1 MPSSDFKKHQLN
13 GPARNEPLLSFGEP
27 GFEFITRLA
36 ALTCEAPIAMVS
48 LLDEN
53 NAWTHAK
60 TFPEAP
66 ESPGYSDFCDYAVK
80 EQTLFEVPDTQNDE
94 RFKLN
99 PLAAR
104 LHPVKFYAGLP
115 LINNEGNTLGILS
128 VMGYE
133 PGQLSAAQH
142 ESMQLLAQEAT
153 TLITERRQKQ
163 EFQNFEK
170 LFNLSAD
177 LICIAGTDGY
187 FKRVNPA
194 FKSTFGWDD
203 TYILAI
209 PYLELVHP
217 DDLKAAQED
226 VTGMISDKKVRQVT
240 YRTRTKSGRYKAIR
254 WETTPDPN
262 TGNLFCIGR
271 DVTDEKL
278 KEQQLAVSEERLRV
292 FFENSQGLM
301 CTHDLSG
308 RFLSV
313 NMAGA
318 SLLGYTLAE
327 ILTLSL
333 FDIVPANRHA
343 QLTGYLKEIRDKG
356 GARGQMVTRHKDGS
370 PRIWMFN
377 NILEQQGD
385 QAYVIGNAIDITEKH
400 FLERNLERTRQMLEE
415 TGKVARIGGW
425 EYNVQRQKIE
435 WTTVTK
441 QIYGV
446 PADYE
451 PDLSGIINFYKA
463 GESRDKIS
471 AAANLAMADGPPW
484 DLEIQIVT
492 PAGEELWVRSLGQAE
507 FANGVCQ
514 RLFGT
519 IQDIEQ
525 QKRAETEL
533 LNEKAILSAFVEH
546 SPSPIAMADTNMRF
560 IAVSRQYLQDYG
572 LGDRNIIGLTP
583 YEVFGPASETNR
595 ATHQRVLNGDII
607 RREEVLVKL
616 PGMEEEQYL
625 NIEMRPWYRFD
636 GTIGGIMTSSE
647 IITSIV
653 KQRDE
658 LQDAKQLADQASIA
672 KSEFLAN
679 MSHEIRTPLNGVIGF
694 TDLVLKTQLNETQHQ
709 YLSIVNQSANALLSI
724 INDILD
730 FSKIEAGK
738 LELDIEKCD
747 LYDIGSQATDIITY
761 QVQKKGLEMLLNIPY
776 NLPRF
781 IWVDSVRLKQIL
793 INLLSNAAKFT
804 AAGEIE
810 LKIEEIAA
818 SAPLPGTMFRFS
830 VRDTGI
836 GIKPE
841 KQDKIFEAFSQ
852 EDGSTTKK
860 YGGTGLGLT
869 ISNKL
874 LGLMDSKLQLESW
887 PGKGS
892 TFYFDIQLRAEQGE
906 PISWENIGMVKRV
919 LVVDDNDNNRLIIKQ
934 MLLLRQIATTEA
946 KNGFEALQLLA
957 AGEHYDVIVIDY
969 HMPYMDGLETIKKIR
984 ESFNDSATGQPI
996 ILLHSSSDDEKV
1008 IRSCEELKVNH
1019 RMVKPIKTE
1028 DIYNALSRL
1037 HQKTT
1042 IETKPDEPAATVAE
1056 IMGNLTILVAEDN
1069 AVNMLLAKTIIR
1081 RIAPNARIQEAG
1093 NGLEALACCRL
1104 HWPDLILMDVQM
1116 PEMNGYEATRQIRAI
1131 QQGRQVPIIALTAG
1145 NVKSEREKCL
1155 EAGMDDFIVKPVV
1168 EETILDVFHKWLG
1181 SFDSPET
1188 PKQGQDF
1195 QVSTPVHFDI
1205 QQVKSYF
1212 DEDEDAI
1219 KELLSLTKTELTES
1233 LSLLQGNIGPADLK
1247 KLNLHG
1253 HKLYGTAVTAGLN
1266 QLAQLARELEYAP
1279 VFVKADI
1286 EILLKQIVTEINMV
1300 VSLLQKEIVS

>member
-1 MPSSDFKKHQLN
+1 MPNPELKKEQLN
-13 GPARNEPLLSFGEP
+13 SPAHDQLFRSFSEP
-27 GFEFITRLA
+27 GFESIARLA
-36 ALTCEAPIAMVS
+36 SITCGTPIALVS

-53 NAWTHAK
+53 NDWSHAK
-60 TFPEAP
+60 TFPGSP
-66 ESPGYSDFCDYAVK
+66 EGLGYSAFCNHILK
-80 EQTLFEVPDTQNDE
+80 EQSLFEVRDTQHDE
-94 RFKLN
+94 CFKSNALANGSHPIRFF
-99 PLAAR
+99 AAQ
-104 LHPVKFYAGLP
+104 P
-115 LINNEGNTLGILS
+115 LISPEGNTLGALS
-128 VMGYE
+128 LLAYE
-133 PGQLSAAQH
+133 PKQLSAIQQ
-142 ESMQLLAQEAT
+142 ESLRLLAQEAA
-153 TLITERRQKQ
+153 TLVTERRKKQ
-163 EFQNFEK
+163 ELQSFEK
-170 LFNLSAD
+170 LFNLSVD

-187 FKRVNPA
+187 FKRINPA
-194 FKSTFGWDD
+194 FEATFGWDD
-203 TYILAI
+203 DFILAT
-209 PYLELVHP
+209 PYLDLIHP
-217 DDLKAAQED
+217 DDLKAAEED

-240 YRTRTKSGRYKAIR
+240 YRTRTKSGIYKSIR

-271 DVTDEKL
+271 DVTDEEL
-278 KEQQLAVSEERLRV
+278 KEQQLAISEERLRV

-333 FDIVPANRHA
+333 FDIVPANRHP
-343 QLTGYLKEIRDKG
+343 QLTAYLKEIKEKG

-370 PRIWMFN
+370 PRIWMFS

-385 QAYVIGNAIDITEKH
+385 QPYVIGNAIDITEKH

-471 AAANLAMADGPPW
+471 AAANLAMAEGPPW

-525 QKRAETEL
+525 QKKAETEL

-572 LGDRNIIGLTP
+572 LGNRNIIGLTP

-595 ATHQRVLNGDII
+595 ATHQRVLNGEVI

-616 PGMEEEQYL
+616 PGMQEEQYL

-636 GTIGGIMTSSE
+636 GAIGGIMTSSE

-658 LQDAKQLADQASIA
+658 LKEAKQLADEASIA

-747 LYDIGSQATDIITY
+747 LYDIGSQSTDIITY
-761 QVQKKGLEMLLNIPY
+761 QVQKKGLEMLLNISY

-781 IWVDSVRLKQIL
+781 MWVDSVRLKQIL

-804 AAGEIE
+804 ATGEIE
-810 LKIEEIAA
+810 LKIEEV
-818 SAPLPGTMFRFS
+818 APTTPVPGTTLRFS

-841 KQDKIFEAFSQ
+841 KQEKIFEAFSQ

-874 LGLMDSKLQLESW
+874 LGLMNSKLQLESS

-892 TFYFDIQLRAEQGE
+892 TFYFDIHVQTEQGE
-906 PISWENIGMVKRV
+906 PVSWENIGLIKKV

-934 MLLLRQIATTEA
+934 MLLLRQILTTEA

-957 AGEHYDVIVIDY
+957 AGECYDVIVMDY

-984 ESFNDSATGQPI
+984 ESFSDSPTGQPI
-996 ILLHSSSDDEKV
+996 ILLHSSSDDEKM

-1056 IMGNLTILVAEDN
+1056 LTGNLTILVAEDN

-1081 RIAPNARIQEAG
+1081 RIAPNALVLEAG

-1104 HWPDLILMDVQM
+1104 HWPNLILMDVQM

-1131 QQGRQVPIIALTAG
+1131 QHGRQIPIIALTAG

-1155 EAGMDDFIVKPVV
+1155 EAGMDDFVVKPVV
-1168 EETILDVFHKWLG
+1168 EETILAVFQKWLHSFG
-1181 SFDSPET
+1181 SSEAPE
-1188 PKQGQDF
+1188 PGPDLP
-1195 QVSTPVHFDI
+1195 VSTPVHFDV
-1205 QQVKSYF
+1205 QHVRSYF
-1212 DEDEDAI
+1212 GDDDEI
-1219 KELLSLTKTELTES
+1219 LKELLSLTKVELTES
-1233 LSLLQGNIGPADLK
+1233 ISILQLDLKAGDLK

-1266 QLAQLARELEYAP
+1266 HLAKLARELEHMP
-1279 VFVKADI
+1279 VFILENTQTLVNEI
-1286 EILLKQIVTEINMV
+1286 EEEIRLIIGLLE
-1300 VSLLQKEIVS
+1300 KEIIS

>member
-1 MPSSDFKKHQLN
+1 MPNPELKKDQLN
-13 GPARNEPLLSFGEP
+13 GQAQDQLLRSFSEP
-27 GFEFITRLA
+27 GFESITRLA
-36 ALTCEAPIAMVS
+36 SLMCGTPIALVS

-53 NAWTHAK
+53 NDWTHAK
-60 TFPEAP
+60 TLPGSAEGL
-66 ESPGYSDFCDYAVK
+66 GYSVFCEHTLK
-80 EQTLFEVPDTQNDE
+80 EHTLFEVRDTQQDE
-94 RFKLN
+94 RFKPN
-99 PLAAR
+99 ALAVGKF
-104 LHPVKFYAGLP
+104 PVRFFAGLP
-115 LINNEGNTLGILS
+115 LISPDGTTLGVLS
-128 VMGYE
+128 LLGYE
-133 PGQLSAAQH
+133 PKQLSEVQQ
-142 ESMQLLAQEAT
+142 ESLRLLAQEAT
-153 TLITERRQKQ
+153 ILVTERRQKQ
-163 EFQNFEK
+163 ELQSFEK

-177 LICIAGTDGY
+177 LICIAGADGY
-187 FKRVNPA
+187 FKRINPA
-194 FKSTFGWDD
+194 FESTFGWDD
-203 TYILAI
+203 AYILAT
-209 PYLELVHP
+209 PYLELIHP
-217 DDLKAAQED
+217 DDLKAAEED
-226 VTGMISDKKVRQVT
+226 VTGMISDKKVRQVA
-240 YRTRTKSGRYKAIR
+240 YRTRTKSGIYKTIR

-271 DVTDEKL
+271 DITDEEL
-278 KEQQLAVSEERLRV
+278 KEQQLAISEERLRV

-301 CTHDLSG
+301 CTHDLDG
-308 RFLSV
+308 NFLSV

-318 SLLGYTLAE
+318 GLLGYTLAE

-333 FDIVPANRHA
+333 FDIVPPNRHP

-356 GARGQMVTRHKDGS
+356 SARGQMVTRHKDGS

-377 NILEQQGD
+377 NILERQENQT
-385 QAYVIGNAIDITEKH
+385 YVIGNAIDITEKH

-425 EYNVQRQKIE
+425 EYNLQRQKIE
-435 WTTVTK
+435 WTAVTK
-441 QIYGV
+441 LIYGV
-446 PADYE
+446 PAEYE
-451 PDLSGIINFYKA
+451 PDLNGIINFYKA

-471 AAANLAMADGPPW
+471 AAARLAMTEGPPW
-484 DLEIQIVT
+484 DLELQIVT
-492 PAGEELWVRSLGQAE
+492 LGGDELWVRSLGQAE
-507 FANGVCQ
+507 FANGVCL

-519 IQDIEQ
+519 IQDIER
-525 QKRAETEL
+525 QKKAESEL
-533 LNEKAILSAFVEH
+533 LNEKAILSAFVQH
-546 SPSPIAMADTNMRF
+546 SPSPIAMTDTDMRF
-560 IAVSRQYLQDYG
+560 IAVSRQYLQDYA

-583 YEVFGPASETNR
+583 YEVFGPPSETNR
-595 ATHQRVLNGDII
+595 ATHQRVLNGEVI
-607 RREEVLVKL
+607 RREEVRIKL
-616 PGMEEEQYL
+616 PGMQEEQYL

-636 GTIGGIMTSSE
+636 GAIGGIMTSSE
-647 IITSIV
+647 MITSIV

-658 LQDAKQLADQASIA
+658 LIEAKQLADQASIA

-679 MSHEIRTPLNGVIGF
+679 MSHEIRTPLNGVVGF
-694 TDLVLKTQLNETQHQ
+694 TDLVLKTELNETQHQ

-761 QVQKKGLEMLLNIPY
+761 QVQKKGLEMLLNISY

-804 AAGEIE
+804 ATGEIE
-810 LKIEEIAA
+810 LKIEEVAA
-818 SAPLPGTMFRFS
+818 SSPVPGTTFRFS

-841 KQDKIFEAFSQ
+841 KQGKIFEAFSQ

-874 LGLMDSKLQLESW
+874 LGLMNSKLQLESS
-887 PGKGS
+887 PGEGS
-892 TFYFDIQLRAEQGE
+892 TFYFDIHVQTEQGE
-906 PISWENIGMVKRV
+906 PVSWENIGLIKKV

-934 MLLLRQIATTEA
+934 MLLLRQILTTEA

-957 AGEHYDVIVIDY
+957 AGECYDVIVMDY

-984 ESFNDSATGQPI
+984 ESFSDSPTGQPI

-1008 IRSCEELKVNH
+1008 IKSCEELKVNY

-1037 HQKTT
+1037 HQKTIT
-1042 IETKPDEPAATVAE
+1042 EVQPNEPAAVAE
-1056 IMGNLTILVAEDN
+1056 VPGDITVLIAEDN

-1081 RIAPNARIQEAG
+1081 RIAPNASIREAG
-1093 NGLEALACCRL
+1093 NGQEALASCRL
-1104 HWPDLILMDVQM
+1104 NWPDLIFMDIQM

-1131 QQGRQVPIIALTAG
+1131 QADRQIPIIALTAG

-1155 EAGMDDFIVKPVV
+1155 EAGMDDFVVKPVV
-1168 EETILDVFHKWLG
+1168 EETIIAVFHKWLHF
-1181 SFDSPET
+1181 FDSPAASV
-1188 PKQGQDF
+1188 PGSDF
-1195 QVSTPVHFDI
+1195 PVDLPLHFDI
-1205 QQVKSYF
+1205 QHVRSYF
-1212 DEDEDAI
+1212 GDDEEI
-1219 KELLSLTKTELTES
+1219 LKELLSLTKIELTDS
-1233 LSLLQGNIGPADLK
+1233 LSLLQGNLKPADLK

-1266 QLAQLARELEYAP
+1266 HLAKLARELEHTPA
-1279 VFVKADI
+1279 FVKEEMQTLLNGIMA
-1286 EILLKQIVTEINMV
+1286 EIKLVIGLLE
-1300 VSLLQKEIVS
+1300 KEIIN

>member
-1 MPSSDFKKHQLN
+1 MPDPELKKDQLN
-13 GPARNEPLLSFGEP
+13 GQAQDQLLRCFGEP
-27 GFEFITRLA
+27 GFESITRLA
-36 ALTCEAPIAMVS
+36 SLMCGTPIALVS

-53 NAWTHAK
+53 NDWAYVK
-60 TFPEAP
+60 TCPGLPEGFDYPAL
-66 ESPGYSDFCDYAVK
+66 CDYTLK
-80 EQTLFEVPDTQNDE
+80 GHTLFEVEDIQQDE
-94 RFKLN
+94 RFKSN
-99 PLAAR
+99 VPADDKSPFRFFAGQPLTS
-104 LHPVKFYAGLP
+104 P
-115 LINNEGNTLGILS
+115 EGNTLGVLS
-128 VMGYE
+128 LLGYE
-133 PGQLSAAQH
+133 PKQLSEMQR
-142 ESMQLLAQEAT
+142 ESLSLLALQASE
-153 TLITERRQKQ
+153 LVMERRQI
-163 EFQNFEK
+163 QNLQSFEK
-170 LFNLSAD
+170 LFNLSDD

-187 FKRVNPA
+187 FKRINPA
-194 FKSTFGWDD
+194 FESAFGWDNE
-203 TYILAI
+203 YILAT
-209 PYLELVHP
+209 PYLDLIHP
-217 DDLKAAQED
+217 DDIKTAAED
-226 VTGMISDKKVRQVT
+226 VTAMSSDKKVKHVS
-240 YRTRTKSGRYKAIR
+240 YRVKTKWGVYKTIL

-271 DVTDEKL
+271 DVTDERS
-278 KEQQLAVSEERLRV
+278 KEEQLAISEEKLRV

-301 CTHDLSG
+301 CTHDLDG
-308 RFLSV
+308 NFLSV

-318 SLLGYTLAE
+318 GLLGYTLAE

-333 FDIVPANRHA
+333 FDIVPPNRHPE
-343 QLTGYLKEIRDKG
+343 LTGYLKEIRDKG
-356 GARGQMVTRHKDGS
+356 SARGQMLTRHKDGS
-370 PRIWMFN
+370 PRIWMFS
-377 NILEQQGD
+377 NILERQGN
-385 QAYVIGNAIDITEKH
+385 QTYVIGNAIDITEKH
-400 FLERNLERTRQMLEE
+400 FLERNLERTRQMLEQ

-425 EYNVQRQKIE
+425 EYNLQRQKIE

-441 QIYGV
+441 LIYGV
-446 PADYE
+446 PAEYQ
-451 PDLSGIINFYKA
+451 PDLSVIINFYKA

-471 AAANLAMADGPPW
+471 AAAHRAMTDGPAW
-484 DLEIQIVT
+484 DLELQIVT
-492 PAGEELWVRSLGQAE
+492 LGGEELWVRSIGQAE

-519 IQDIEQ
+519 IQDIER
-525 QKRAETEL
+525 QKKAETEL
-533 LNEKAILSAFVEH
+533 LNEKAILSAFVQH
-546 SPSPIAMADTNMRF
+546 SPSPIAMTDTNMRF
-560 IAVSRQYLQDYG
+560 IAISKQYQQDYA
-572 LGDRNIIGLTP
+572 LGDKNVLGLTP
-583 YEVFGPASETNR
+583 YEVFGATSEANR
-595 ATHQRVLNGDII
+595 PTHQRVLNGEVI
-607 RREEVLVKL
+607 RREEVRVKL
-616 PGMEEEQYL
+616 PGMQEEQYL

-636 GTIGGIMTSSE
+636 GAIGGIMTSSE

-658 LQDAKQLADQASIA
+658 LKEAKELADQASIA

-679 MSHEIRTPLNGVIGF
+679 MSHEIRTPLNGVVGF
-694 TDLVLKTQLNETQHQ
+694 TDLVLKTELNETQHQ

-738 LELDIEKCD
+738 LELDVEKCD

-761 QVQKKGLEMLLNIPY
+761 QVQKKGLEMLLNISY

-804 AAGEIE
+804 ATGEIE

-818 SAPLPGTMFRFS
+818 SSPEPGTTFRFS

-841 KQDKIFEAFSQ
+841 KQGKIFEAFSQ

-874 LGLMDSKLQLESW
+874 LGIMNSKLQLEST

-892 TFYFDIQLRAEQGE
+892 TFYFDIHVQTEQGD
-906 PISWENIGMVKRV
+906 PVSWENIDLIKKV

-934 MLLLRQIATTEA
+934 MLLLRQILTTEA

-957 AGEHYDVIVIDY
+957 SGECYDVIVMDY

-984 ESFNDSATGQPI
+984 ESFNDSPTSQPI

-1008 IRSCEELKVNH
+1008 IKSCEELKVNY

-1042 IETKPDEPAATVAE
+1042 VEARPAEPEAVAE
-1056 IMGNLTILVAEDN
+1056 IPGDVTVLVAEDN

-1081 RIAPNARIQEAG
+1081 RIAPNALIREAA
-1093 NGLEALACCRL
+1093 NGREALASCRL
-1104 HWPDLILMDVQM
+1104 NWPDLIFMDIQM

-1131 QQGRQVPIIALTAG
+1131 QQDRQVPIIALTAG

-1155 EAGMDDFIVKPVV
+1155 EAGMDDFVVKPVI
-1168 EETILDVFHKWLG
+1168 EETIIAVFHKWLHF
-1181 SFDSPET
+1181 FDSPMASVPE
-1188 PKQGQDF
+1188 PGLQASQ
-1195 QVSTPVHFDI
+1195 SLHFDM
-1205 QQVKSYF
+1205 QQVRNYF
-1212 DEDEDAI
+1212 GDDDETI
-1219 KELLSLTKTELTES
+1219 TELLSLTKTELTQAV
-1233 LSLLQGNIGPADLK
+1233 SLLQGDMKARDLQ

-1266 QLAQLARELEYAP
+1266 HLAQMARELEYAP
-1279 VFVKADI
+1279 VFV
-1286 EILLKQIVTEINMV
+1286 N
-1300 VSLLQKEIVS
+1300 KEIQTLLDRIIAEIKLVIDLLDKEIIS

>member
-1 MPSSDFKKHQLN
+1 MPNPELKKDQLN
-13 GPARNEPLLSFGEP
+13 GPAQDQAFCCFSEP
-27 GFEFITRLA
+27 GFESITRLA
-36 ALTCEAPIAMVS
+36 SLMCGTPIALVS
-48 LLDEN
+48 LLNEDN
-53 NAWTHAK
+53 NWTHAK
-60 TFPEAP
+60 TFAGLP
-66 ESPGYSDFCDYAVK
+66 ESLAYPDFCDHTLK
-80 EQTLFEVPDTQNDE
+80 GQSLFEVCDTQQDG
-94 RFKLN
+94 RFKQN
-99 PLAAR
+99 PPAGGGF
-104 LHPVKFYAGLP
+104 PVRFFAGQP
-115 LINNEGNTLGILS
+115 LVNDEGNTVGILS
-128 VMGYE
+128 LLGYE
-133 PGQLSAAQH
+133 PKHLSEVQQ
-142 ESMQLLAQEAT
+142 ESLRLLAMEAT
-153 TLITERRQKQ
+153 ILATERRQKL
-163 EFQNFEK
+163 ELQNFEK

-187 FKRVNPA
+187 LKRINPA
-194 FKSTFGWDD
+194 FESTFGWDD
-203 TYILAI
+203 AYILAT
-209 PYLELVHP
+209 PYLDLVHP
-217 DDLKAAQED
+217 DDLKAAEED

-240 YRTRTKSGRYKAIR
+240 YRTRTKSGIYKTIR
-254 WETTPDPN
+254 WETTPDPLS
-262 TGNLFCIGR
+262 GNLFCIGR
-271 DVTDEKL
+271 DITDEKL
-278 KEQQLAVSEERLRV
+278 KEQQLAVSEERLRI

-301 CTHDLSG
+301 CTHNLDG

-333 FDIVPANRHA
+333 FDIVPPNRHPE
-343 QLTGYLKEIRDKG
+343 LTAYLKEISDKG
-356 GARGQMVTRHKDGS
+356 SARGQMLTRHKDGS

-377 NILEQQGD
+377 NILELQGN
-385 QAYVIGNAIDITEKH
+385 QTYVIGNAIDITEKH

-415 TGKVARIGGW
+415 TGKVARVGGW
-425 EYNVQRQKIE
+425 EYNIPRQKIE
-435 WTTVTK
+435 WTAVTK
-441 QIYGV
+441 QIHGV
-446 PADYE
+446 PANFDPALE
-451 PDLSGIINFYKA
+451 STINFYKA

-471 AAANLAMADGPPW
+471 AAATLAMAEGTSW
-484 DLEIQIVT
+484 DMELQIVT
-492 PAGEELWVRSLGQAE
+492 ASGEELWVRSLGQAE
-507 FANGVCQ
+507 FANGACQ

-519 IQDIEQ
+519 LQDIDK
-525 QKRAETEL
+525 QKKAETDL
-533 LNEKAILSAFVEH
+533 LNEKAILSAFVQH
-546 SPSPIAMADTNMRF
+546 SPSPIAMTDTGMKF
-560 IAVSRQYLQDYG
+560 IAVSRQYLHDYG
-572 LGDRNIIGLTP
+572 LGNKNIIGLTP
-583 YEVFGPASETNR
+583 YEVFGPTSEANR
-595 ATHQRVLNGDII
+595 AAHQRVLNGEVI
-607 RREEVLVKL
+607 RREEVWVKL

-636 GTIGGIMTSSE
+636 GAIGGVMTSSE

-658 LQDAKQLADQASIA
+658 LKEAKQLADQASIA

-694 TDLVLKTQLNETQHQ
+694 TDLVLKTELNETQHQ
-709 YLSIVNQSANALLSI
+709 YLSIVNQSANALLTI

-761 QVQKKGLEMLLNIPY
+761 QVQKKGLEMLLNISY

-781 IWVDSVRLKQIL
+781 IWVDPVRLKQIL

-804 AAGEIE
+804 ATGEIE

-818 SAPLPGTMFRFS
+818 SSPAPGITLRFS

-841 KQDKIFEAFSQ
+841 KQGKIFEAFSQ

-874 LGLMDSKLQLESW
+874 LGLMDSKLLLESS

-892 TFYFDIQLRAEQGE
+892 TFYFDIHVQTEQGD
-906 PISWENIGMVKRV
+906 PVSWENIGLIKKV

-957 AGEHYDVIVIDY
+957 AGECYDVIVMDY

-984 ESFNDSATGQPI
+984 ESFNDSPTSQPI

-1008 IRSCEELKVNH
+1008 IRSCEELKVNY

-1037 HQKTT
+1037 HQKTNA
-1042 IETKPDEPAATVAE
+1042 ESRPAGFAAIAE
-1056 IMGNLTILVAEDN
+1056 IAGDITVLIAEDN
-1069 AVNMLLAKTIIR
+1069 SVNMLLAKTIIR
-1081 RIAPNARIQEAG
+1081 RIAPNALIREAG
-1093 NGLEALACCRL
+1093 NGLEAIACCRL
-1104 HWPDLILMDVQM
+1104 NWPDLILMDIQM
-1116 PEMNGYEATRQIRAI
+1116 PEMNGYEATRQIRAM
-1131 QQGRQVPIIALTAG
+1131 QQGRQIPIIALTAG
-1145 NVKSEREKCL
+1145 NVKSEKEKCM

-1168 EETILDVFHKWLG
+1168 EETILAVFHKWLH
-1181 SFDSPET
+1181 FFNAPEA
-1188 PKQGQDF
+1188 PER
-1195 QVSTPVHFDI
+1195 VSGPPVSQSLHFDV
-1205 QQVKSYF
+1205 QHLRSYF
-1212 DEDEDAI
+1212 GDDDEI
-1219 KELLSLTKTELTES
+1219 LRELLSLTITELTDS
-1233 LSLLQGNIGPADLK
+1233 LSLLQENLKPTDLK
-1247 KLNLHG
+1247 KINLHG

-1266 QLAQLARELEYAP
+1266 HLAQMARELEHTPTFIREDMQALQDGII
-1279 VFVKADI
+1279 A
-1286 EILLKQIVTEINMV
+1286 EIKLIIGLLE
-1300 VSLLQKEIVS
+1300 KEIIS

>member
-1 MPSSDFKKHQLN
+1 MPSSELKKHQLN
-13 GPARNEPLLSFGEP
+13 GPAQDEPLLSFGEP

-36 ALTCEAPIAMVS
+36 ALTCGVPLALVS
-48 LLDEN
+48 LFEEN

-60 TFPEAP
+60 TFPESS
-66 ESPGYSDFCDYAVK
+66 EILGYSAFCDYAVK
-80 EQTLFEVPDTQNDE
+80 EHMLFEVPDTQHDE
-94 RFKLN
+94 RFKQN
-99 PLAAR
+99 PLATGR
-104 LHPVKFYAGLP
+104 RPVKFYAGLP

-128 VMGYE
+128 VLGYE
-133 PGQLSAAQH
+133 PGQLSEVQQ
-142 ESMQLLAQEAT
+142 ESLQLLAQET
-153 TLITERRQKQ
+153 TTVITERRQKQ
-163 EFQNFEK
+163 ELQNFEK

-187 FKRVNPA
+187 FKRINPA
-194 FKSTFGWDD
+194 FESTFGWDD
-203 TYILAI
+203 AYILAT

-217 DDLKAAQED
+217 DDLKAAEEE
-226 VTGMISDKKVRQVT
+226 VTGMVSDKKVRQVT
-240 YRTRTKSGRYKAIR
+240 YRTKTKSGIYKAIR

-278 KEQQLAVSEERLRV
+278 KEQQLAISEERLRV

-318 SLLGYTLAE
+318 SLLGYTVAE

-333 FDIVPANRHA
+333 FDIVPPNRHA
-343 QLTGYLKEIRDKG
+343 QLTGYLKEIREKG

-385 QAYVIGNAIDITEKH
+385 ETYVIGNAIDITEKH

-471 AAANLAMADGPPW
+471 AAAHLAMAEGLPW
-484 DLEIQIVT
+484 DLELQIVT
-492 PAGEELWVRSLGQAE
+492 PGGEELWIRSLGQAE

-519 IQDIEQ
+519 IQDIEH
-525 QKRAETEL
+525 QKKAETEL

-658 LQDAKQLADQASIA
+658 LQGAKQLADQASIA

-694 TDLVLKTQLNETQHQ
+694 TDLVLKTKLNETQHQ

-747 LYDIGSQATDIITY
+747 LYDIGSQSTDIITY

-776 NLPRF
+776 DLPRF
-781 IWVDSVRLKQIL
+781 IWVDAVRLKQIL

-810 LKIEEIAA
+810 LKIEEITP
-818 SAPLPGTMFRFS
+818 SSPVPGTMFRFS

-906 PISWENIGMVKRV
+906 PISWENIGMVKKV

-934 MLLLRQIATTEA
+934 MLLLRQIASTEA

-957 AGEHYDVIVIDY
+957 AGQHYDVIVIDY

-984 ESFNDSATGQPI
+984 ESFNDAATGQPI

-1042 IETKPDEPAATVAE
+1042 TETKPDDAAAAVAE
-1056 IMGNLTILVAEDN
+1056 ITGNLTILVAEDN

-1081 RIAPNARIQEAG
+1081 RIAPNALIQEAG
-1093 NGLEALACCRL
+1093 NGLEALASCRL
-1104 HWPDLILMDVQM
+1104 NWPDLILMDIQM
-1116 PEMNGYEATRQIRAI
+1116 PEMNGYEATRQIRAMH
-1131 QQGRQVPIIALTAG
+1131 QGRQIPIIALTAG

-1155 EAGMDDFIVKPVV
+1155 EAGMDDFIVKPVI
-1168 EETILDVFHKWLG
+1168 EETILAVFQKWLSSFG
-1181 SFDSPET
+1181 SSET
-1188 PKQGQDF
+1188 PEPALDLP
-1195 QVSTPVHFDI
+1195 VSTPVHFDV
-1205 QQVKSYF
+1205 QHVKSYF
-1212 DEDEDAI
+1212 GDDDEI
-1219 KELLSLTKTELTES
+1219 LKELLSLTKVELTDS
-1233 LSLLQGNIGPADLK
+1233 ISVLQLDLKAADLK
-1247 KLNLHG
+1247 QLNLHG

-1266 QLAQLARELEYAP
+1266 HLAKLARELEHMP
-1279 VFVKADI
+1279 VFIVANTQTLVNEI
-1286 EILLKQIVTEINMV
+1286 EEEIMLIIGLLE
-1300 VSLLQKEIVS
+1300 KEIIS